1 MVYGRMVGVI
11 AVALHRLHIVVYPL
25 TMSRDTNRNTMLK
38 SLFLHSRN
46 CHYYRLFL
54 GGI

>member
-1 MVYGRMVGVI
+1 MVYSRMVGVI
-11 AVALHRLHIVVYPL
+11 AVALHRVHIDVYPL

-38 SLFLHSRN
+38 ILVLHSRN
-46 CHYYRLFL
+46 CHYYRLVF